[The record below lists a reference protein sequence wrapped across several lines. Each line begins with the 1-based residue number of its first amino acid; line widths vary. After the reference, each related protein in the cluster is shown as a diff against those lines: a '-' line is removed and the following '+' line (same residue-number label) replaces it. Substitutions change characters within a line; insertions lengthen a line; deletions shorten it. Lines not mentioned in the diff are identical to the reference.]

1 MSGSRSFAG
10 LAAALVVLLLM
21 PDAAG
26 AQSLGYESVGG
37 SAGSGGTG
45 SGGTGADATATGKPA
60 KRAGRG
66 GKGTRKL
73 EVSPYIEVDQIV
85 TADLSPGN
93 DVLTWTQLAVGADA
107 SITGRNNALSA
118 SVRYQKQIGW
128 GRATNGD
135 VISGVARGYTTIAPG
150 LTVEAGALATQTS
163 VDNDG
168 AALSGGLVPAKSR
181 TNIYSVYGGPSFKTR
196 AGDVDFSADYRAG
209 YTKVDQPNSYV
220 ATPGAAATDIFDHSV
235 TQVADLEAGVAPYV
249 VAPVG
254 LGVAGSFYQ
263 EDVSN
268 LDQRVRDAQARG
280 LVTVPISRTVQV
292 VGALGYEDV
301 EVSSRD
307 VLRDADGNPVIDSNG
322 RYKTDKSQP
331 RELAYDVSGLIWD
344 VAVMWRPSP
353 RTSLTA
359 HFGRR
364 YGGTAYGGTLAWA
377 PNDRN
382 SVNLVVY
389 NNLSGFGGQLNR
401 AIDQLPDD
409 FEVVRDPV
417 TGDLR
422 GCVSSLE
429 GGSCLSGALGSVRSA
444 IFRARGFAASWSH
457 KIGRLDSG
465 IGFGYDNRRFIAR
478 QDSILADA
486 DGVIDQNWWLAAYL
500 SGRLGREAGWSTS
513 VYANWLSSN
522 NSLTGDVT
530 SYGASASYYRMLA
543 RRLRATLAVSI
554 DGANRDDALI
564 DEYWTAS
571 ALAGLRYSF

>member
-1 MSGSRSFAG
+1 MKFGRSVACLAG
-10 LAAALVVLLLM
+10 ALVSIALIPATAL
-21 PDAAG
+21 
-26 AQSLGYESVGG
+26 AQSTGYEPTGG
-37 SAGSGGTG
+37 SSASDGGAGGAGGDA
-45 SGGTGADATATGKPA
+45 GTPGKSA
-60 KRAGRG
+60 GRKGRG
-66 GKGTRKL
+66 GTKATRRL
-73 EVSPYIEVDQIV
+73 EVTPYIEVDQIV
-85 TADLSPGN
+85 TAELSPGD
-93 DVLTWTQLAVGADA
+93 DVLTWTQLAAGVDA
-107 SITGRNNALSA
+107 SIAGRNNALAA

-128 GRATNGD
+128 GKATNGD

-150 LTVEAGALATQTS
+150 LTLEAGALATQTS

-196 AGDVDFSADYRAG
+196 AGDIDLSADYRAG
-209 YTKVDQPNSYV
+209 YTKVDQPNAYV
-220 ATPGAAATDIFDHSV
+220 ATPGASATDIFDHSV
-235 TQVADLEAGVAPYV
+235 TQVADAEAGVAPYV
-249 VAPVG
+249 IAPVG

-268 LDQRVRDAQARG
+268 LDQRVRDAQVRG
-280 LVTVPISRTVQV
+280 LVTVPVSRTVQV
-292 VGALGYEDV
+292 VGALGYENV
-301 EVSSRD
+301 QVSSRD
-307 VLRDADGNPVIDSNG
+307 VLRDADGNPVIGRNG

-409 FEVVRDPV
+409 FEAVRDPV

-422 GCVSSLE
+422 GCVSSLD
-429 GGSCLSGALGSVRSA
+429 GGNCLSGTLGSVRSA
-444 IFRARGFAASWSH
+444 VFRARGFAANWSH
-457 KIGRLDSG
+457 KIGRIDAG

-478 QDSILADA
+478 QDSVLAAA
-486 DGVIDQNWWLAAYL
+486 DGVIDENWWVAAYL

-513 VYANWLSSN
+513 AYANWLSSN
-522 NSLTGDVT
+522 DSLTGDV
-530 SYGASASYYRMLA
+530 SGYGVSASYYRMLA
-543 RRLRATLAVSI
+543 RRLRGTVAVSL
-554 DGANRDDALI
+554 DGASRDGSFGED
-564 DEYWTAS
+564 YWTAS

>member
-1 MSGSRSFAG
+1 
-10 LAAALVVLLLM
+10 M
-21 PDAAG
+21 PAAAG
-26 AQSLGYESVGG
+26 AQSLGQNSAGGDASGIAGAGG
-37 SAGSGGTG
+37 SST
-45 SGGTGADATATGKPA
+45 TGADAGATGKSG
-60 KRAGRG
+60 KRAGHG
-66 GKGTRKL
+66 GKKGTRRI

-85 TADLSPGN
+85 TAELTPGD
-93 DVLTWTQLAVGADA
+93 DVLTWTQLAAGVDVG
-107 SITGRNNALSA
+107 IEGRNNALSA

-150 LTVEAGALATQTS
+150 LTLEAGALATQTS
-163 VDNDG
+163 TGSDG
-168 AALSGGLVPAKSR
+168 RALSGGLVSAKSR
-181 TNIYSVYGGPSFKTR
+181 TNIYSVYGGPSYKTR
-196 AGDVDFSADYRAG
+196 AGDIDLSADYRAG
-209 YTKVDQPNSYV
+209 YTKVDQPNAFV
-220 ATPGAAATDIFDHSV
+220 ATPGAAATDIFNHSV

-254 LGVAGSFYQ
+254 LGVGGSFYQ

-280 LVTVPISRTVQV
+280 LVTVPVSRTVQM

-301 EVSSRD
+301 QVSSRD

-389 NNLSGFGGQLNR
+389 NTLSGFGGQLNR

-409 FEVVRDPV
+409 FEAVRDPV

-422 GCVSSLE
+422 GCVSSVD
-429 GGSCLSGALGSVRSA
+429 GGSCLSGTLGSVRSA
-444 IFRARGFAASWSH
+444 VFRARGFAASWSH
-457 KIGRLDSG
+457 RIGHIDSG

-478 QDSILADA
+478 QDSVLAAA
-486 DGVIDQNWWLAAYL
+486 DGVIDENWWVVAYL
-500 SGRLGREAGWSTS
+500 SGRLGREAGWSAS
-513 VYANWLSSN
+513 AYANWLSSN
-522 NSLTGDVT
+522 DALTGDVNG
-530 SYGASASYYRMLA
+530 YGISASYYRMLA
-543 RRLRATLAVSI
+543 RRLRATLALSL
-554 DGANRDDALI
+554 DGANRGGAGRDDALI
-564 DEYWTAS
+564 DDYWTAS